1 MNYDNVDKFN
11 LNNIGIAYILEK
23 KQITK
28 DEKLITYYEIIDCVC
43 GFAFQYK
50 NTGLLFTSLSKN
62 IGFRLHLN
70 YKVDEKNLAA
80 GFKTFNELSNANNN
94 IVDIKLFI
102 DQRKKSVGNVYF
114 YNDLEDKYN
123 PIEDKELL
131 KIINNS
137 KEKKK
142 EFDENVLNKDSDISQ
157 MYNEIKK
164 TIISQDEQIMKIL
177 TTLFKN
183 QKVVNS
189 NFDIDMIGK
198 LKENIF
204 VYGSTGTGKTEI
216 LKRIA
221 KIYDVP
227 IVIEDATSLTE
238 TGFVGRD
245 IKDMLNNLYLA
256 AKKNMEKAEKGILVI
271 DEFDKLAEKDTTRSH
286 VSREGVQRSLLKL
299 LDGTNYY
306 FDGLTFNTSK
316 LSIVAL
322 GAFTEMVKNDDYT
335 NVSTKDFVDYGIM
348 RELMGRFSK
357 LVAMN
362 TLTKEDIKKILLE
375 SNFSPINTYKYL
387 FDSMG
392 IEFTYD
398 NDFIDYIAEKA
409 IELES
414 GARSLKT
421 IFDDIISGAMFRIF
435 AGDYS
440 NIHLTRADQSE
451 KAYVL
456 TKKR

>member
-11 LNNIGIAYILEK
+11 LRNIGIAYVIEK
-23 KQITK
+23 KQFTK
-28 DEKLITYYEIIDCVC
+28 DKKATTYYEIIDCVH
-43 GFAFQYK
+43 GFAFQYR
-50 NTGLLFTSLSKN
+50 NSGLIFTSLSKN
-62 IGFRLHLN
+62 TGWELYLN
-70 YKVDEKNLAA
+70 HVPNQKYLAV
-80 GFKTFNELSNANNN
+80 GFKTYNELSETNNN
-94 IVDIKLFI
+94 TVDLKTFMS
-102 DQRKKSVGNVYF
+102 QRKKNIGNIYF
-114 YNDLEDKYN
+114 YNE
-123 PIEDKELL
+123 IEDTYDLIKDEEII
-131 KIINNS
+131 KIIES
-137 KEKKK
+137 TKEKKK
-142 EFDENVLNKDSDISQ
+142 EFDENILNKDSDISQ

-189 NFDIDMIGK
+189 KFDIDMIGK
-198 LKENIF
+198 LKENIII
-204 VYGSTGTGKTEI
+204 YGSTGTGKTEI

-256 AKKNMEKAEKGILVI
+256 AKKNMENAEKGILVI

-421 IFDDIISGAMFRIF
+421 IFDDVISGAMFRIF

-440 NIHLTRADQSE
+440 NIHLTRPDESE